1 MPHSERVNMTLP
13 HKISSPEYPIIYI
26 RGYAATM
33 SEIEDTVSTPYMGF
47 NLGSTKLRQNHEGA
61 VIPFVFES
69 PLIRLMKDH
78 GYQDTYQ
85 NGQML
90 DDLPNE
96 DDGLVSAR
104 SVWIFRYY
112 ESVSESLGDG
122 ERRTI
127 PEFADELREFILK
140 VRSRVCGDN
149 KQAIK
154 KFRVY
159 LVAHSMGG
167 LVCRCYLQNICVHGA
182 AKEAAK
188 RKGTTRAARN
198 KQLELQ
204 NLANRRKKDPEA
216 VHLVDKVFTYATPH
230 NGIDIAGT
238 NAPDFGSFDG
248 LHVRNF
254 NRKVMADYLCLP
266 ASWKKKGRVTSL
278 NNAFPPERFFC
289 FIGSNHQDY
298 NAFMRLSQK
307 GTGPMSDGLV
317 MIKNA
322 SVDGAPRAMAHR
334 SHSGHYG
341 IVNSEEGYQNLRR
354 FLFGDVRVHVLLN
367 CQKITL
373 PESIQKLK
381 DSGKTIRASYNIET
395 QANVRG
401 AVYKLNER
409 RADQNS
415 AILRSY
421 DRLVQAKKSEYLFS
435 GFLSRNLRAT
445 APTEDDNNELVFV
458 IRVSIDTPV
467 FEVDRKFW
475 FDDHLDGVTFL
486 DATITLKV
494 SFDDNGARVRYDLQ
508 QASNGS
514 VVKDRPATVKKM
526 RGYSQIRVPLGQAAE
541 GQNGGRQSF
550 AGELLVNA
558 KPWNV

>member
-1 MPHSERVNMTLP
+1 MPQPPEIL
-13 HKISSPEYPIIYI
+13 SPEYPIIYV
-26 RGYAATM
+26 RGYAATI

-47 NLGSTKLRQNHEGA
+47 NLGSTKLRQNHKGA
-61 VIPFVFES
+61 IVPFVFES

-85 NGQML
+85 NGHML
-90 DDLPNE
+90 DDEP
-96 DDGLVSAR
+96 DIPGDLVPAK

-112 ESVSESLGDG
+112 ESVSQDLGDG
-122 ERRTI
+122 KRRTI

-149 KQAIK
+149 KQAIED
-154 KFRVY
+154 FRVY

-167 LVCRCYLQNICVHGA
+167 LVCRCYLQNICVHGSTP
-182 AKEAAK
+182 EVAK
-188 RKGTTRAARN
+188 RKGITRAAWN
-198 KQLELQ
+198 KELDLQ
-204 NLANRRKKDPEA
+204 NLANRRKKNPDA

-230 NGIDIAGT
+230 NGIDIAGV
-238 NAPDFGSFDG
+238 NAPDLGSFDG

-254 NRKVMADYLCLP
+254 NRAVMAEYLRLP

-278 NNAFPPERFFC
+278 NKAFPPDRFFC

-298 NAFMRLSQK
+298 NAFMGFSKK

-317 MIKNA
+317 MIRNA
-322 SVDGAPRAMAHR
+322 YVDRAPRAMAHR

-367 CQKITL
+367 CQTITL
-373 PESIQKLK
+373 PDSIQKLK
-381 DSGKTIRASYNIET
+381 DAGKTIRASYNIET

-401 AVYKLNER
+401 AIYKLNER
-409 RADQNS
+409 RASQNS
-415 AILRSY
+415 AILRTY
-421 DRLVQAKKSEYLFS
+421 DRLVEANKSEYLFS
-435 GFLSRNLRAT
+435 GFLSRNFSAT
-445 APTEDDNNELVFV
+445 NSATDASKNELVFV
-458 IRVSIDTPV
+458 IRVSIETPV

-475 FDDHLDGVTFL
+475 FDDHLEGVTFL

-494 SFDDNGARVRYDLQ
+494 SFGANGASVRYDLQ
-508 QASNGS
+508 QASNGT
-514 VVKDRPATVKKM
+514 VATNRPATVKKKS
-526 RGYSQIRVPLGQAAE
+526 GYSQIRIPLGQTE
-541 GQNGGRQSF
+541 DGQNGGRQGF
-550 AGELLVNA
+550 AGELIVNS
-558 KPWNV
+558 KPWND